1 MTAGEQDIAALQAA
15 LAAAEQRAATAEEA
29 LSSMTSKASL
39 LQQRLAGLVFNIP
52 GILWESYFQ
61 PSAEDIA
68 VGIVDYVSDRIEP
81 ISGFTA
87 DEWKQPNF
95 WIELV
100 HPDDREAAVAKS
112 QEVFRDGHGSA
123 SYRWVTKDGRILWV
137 TSRMSLIRDASGA
150 PSMRGWT
157 RGMSMGLRG
166 VTMDVTDVKL
176 AEAQRVELCM
186 RDEMIRA
193 QEDALVS
200 LSTPMVPIDDD
211 LVAMPLI
218 GALDLRRLERV
229 QQALLAGVA
238 SMRART
244 VILDLTG
251 VPALDEQTADALIRT
266 ARAVSLLGAEAI
278 LTGIRP
284 DVASTLVQFGTD
296 LRSITTRSTLK
307 AGIAHA
313 MARRR

>member
-150 PSMRGWT
+150 PI
-157 RGMSMGLRG
+157 GLRG